1 MLQKAKQLTK
11 RLSAFLLAVLIT
23 AGTCLSGS
31 VPVHAA
37 DGTIQYQAGAQI
49 NYGSYSTSRMTF
61 DGSNT
66 AYCVEPLQPTPSS
79 GTYAYTLLGNDSP
92 IRKALYYLNGGYGY
106 DKHIKNQYLG
116 GWSDDNS
123 YVIGHLVVAYI
134 YAGYAS
140 DSGAFHGAPQNYI
153 DKSVEI
159 ANAIKGL
166 PEPPATFKAFIVPG
180 NNDQTLVGSWY
191 QVPYGYIELH
201 KASANAAVS
210 DGNGNYSLK
219 GAEYGIYQGEN
230 MVAKLTTD
238 QNGYSKSGELES
250 GSYTVKELKASKGYI
265 IDVTAHNVT
274 VEPEKTSSL
283 NVTEVPQNNPMDLLL
298 QKLDKELKTAQ
309 PQGKASLA
317 EAQFTVKFY
326 TEQSDK
332 DPAVGGAKPARTW
345 IFKTDSEG
353 KVKFSKNYLVSGDEF
368 YTQKDGKTPCLPL
381 GTVTV
386 QETKAPTGYLA
397 NDTVF
402 VQKITAGG
410 KAETVSCYNASSV
423 EEQVY
428 RGSVKLQ
435 KRDFETKEAE
445 PQGGATLENAAFTI
459 TSLNEN
465 PVVVDGKTYTKNQI
479 VMSLTTDSKG
489 SVSTKKDALPFG
501 HYRADETKAPEG
513 YLNEGKLSVEFDIT
527 KNGEIVDLTSEEA
540 AISNQVIRG
549 DLELV
554 KVADG
559 EQKRL
564 SDIPFSIT
572 SVTTGESHTI
582 VTDKNGYASTA
593 SKWNKHTHN
602 TNQGKTSEDGI
613 WFGTS
618 KPNDSKGAL
627 PYDTYIIEEQRCK
640 ANESMDLLKFE
651 VTIYKDSVSV
661 DLGTLTDD
669 KIEIGTTALDKN
681 TGTHM
686 SKPEK
691 KVTLIDTVEYSGLK
705 KDQKY
710 QVIGTLMDAETGEAI
725 LIDEKP
731 VTAETEFTAKMSS
744 GSVEVIFTFDATSL
758 EGKTTVIFEKLHQNG
773 QKLAVHADLKDTD
786 QQISFPEIG
795 TKAKDSDTEEN
806 IANADEK
813 VQLTDTIFFKGLV
826 PNLEYVATGRLVDVE
841 TEEPLLDGDTPI
853 TAQTT
858 FTPKASEGTVDVV
871 FEFNGSSLK
880 GKNTVIYESVTQEEK
895 EVGMHADPEFK
906 DQQMFFPEI
915 GTKASCP
922 ETDSQMAIPKKD
934 LTIVDTVSYHL
945 VPGKEYKLT
954 GTLMD
959 KESGEPL
966 LIDEKPVTSELVFT
980 PEEAEGTVELSF
992 TFDASALKGKTI
1004 VAFESVSY
1012 QEKEIAVHTDI
1023 ESTPQSIYFP
1033 EIGTKAS
1040 CPETDSQMAPA
1051 KKEVTITDT
1060 VSYKHLVPGKEYKLT
1075 GTLMDKESGEPLLVD
1090 KKSVTS
1096 ELVFTPETA
1105 DGTVELSF
1113 TFDAS
1118 ALEGKTIVAF
1128 ESLSYKGKELTVHAD
1143 IESEP
1148 QTIYFPEIGTKASC
1162 PETGSQMAPA
1172 KKELT
1177 IVDTVTYQRLVPGKE
1192 YKLTG
1197 TLMDQ
1202 ENGEFLLVDGKTVTS
1217 ELVFTPE
1224 TADGSVELS
1233 FTFDAST
1240 LKGKTI
1246 VAFESVSYQE
1256 KEVAVHADIES
1267 KPQSIYIPEIGTT
1280 AKDGKD
1286 GDQETLAEKETQIID
1301 TVKYK
1306 DLVAGGPSYRLVG
1319 TLMDKE
1325 TGKEILIDGKP
1336 VTAETTFKPEES
1348 SGSVDVTFA
1357 FDATELKGHDV
1368 VVFEKLFVTVKEE
1381 DKAKELEVTSHED
1394 IKAKSQTVKLTE
1406 VPTEPKEPD
1415 ISSPVKTGDDAPI
1428 LLYICIAAGSLL
1440 LIIISGLVLY
1450 WRRKHQK

>member
-1 MLQKAKQLTK
+1 MLQKAKHLTK
-11 RLSAFLLAVLIT
+11 RLSAFLLAVLVT

-37 DGTIQYQAGAQI
+37 DGTIQYQAGSQI
-49 NYGSYSTSRMTF
+49 KYGSYSTSRMTF
-61 DGSNT
+61 NGSNT

-79 GTYAYTLLGNDSP
+79 GTYAYTLLSNDSP

-106 DKHIKNQYLG
+106 DKHVKNQYLS

-166 PEPPATFKAFIVPG
+166 ADPPATFKAFIVPG

-191 QVPYGYIELH
+191 QVPYSYIELH

-238 QNGYSKSGELES
+238 QNGYAKSGELES
-250 GSYTVKELKASKGYI
+250 GNYIVKELKASKGYI

-332 DPAVGGAKPARTW
+332 DPAAGGAKPARTW

-353 KVKFSKNYLVSGDEF
+353 KIKFSKNYLVSGDEF

-386 QETKAPTGYLA
+386 QEIKAPTGYLA

-410 KAETVSCYNASSV
+410 KVETISCYNTSSV
-423 EEQVY
+423 EEQVC
-428 RGSVKLQ
+428 RGGMKLQ
-435 KRDFETKEAE
+435 KRDFETKKAE
-445 PQGGATLENAAFTI
+445 PQGGATLENATFTI

-465 PVVVDGKTYTKNQI
+465 PVVVDGKTYTKNQV

-489 SVSTKKDALPFG
+489 SVSTKKDTLPFG

-527 KNGEIVDLTSEEA
+527 KNGEIVNLTSEEA

-549 DLELV
+549 DLEFV

-627 PYDTYIIEEQRCK
+627 PYDTYTIEEQRCK

-651 VTIYKDSVSV
+651 ITVYKDSVSV

-705 KDQKY
+705 KGQKY

-744 GSVEVIFTFDATSL
+744 GSVEVTFTFDATSL
-758 EGKTTVIFEKLHQNG
+758 EGKTTVIFEELHQGG
-773 QKLAVHADLKDTD
+773 QKLAVHADLEDTD

-806 IANADEK
+806 IANADDK
-813 VQLTDTIFFKGLV
+813 VKLTDTIFFKGLV
-826 PNLEYVATGRLVDVE
+826 PNLEYVATGRLMDAE

-858 FTPKASEGTVDVV
+858 FTPEASEGTVDVV

-915 GTKASCP
+915 GTKA
-922 ETDSQMAIPKKD
+922 A
-934 LTIVDTVSYHL
+934 
-945 VPGKEYKLT
+945 
-954 GTLMD
+954 
-959 KESGEPL
+959 
-966 LIDEKPVTSELVFT
+966 
-980 PEEAEGTVELSF
+980 
-992 TFDASALKGKTI
+992 
-1004 VAFESVSY
+1004 
-1012 QEKEIAVHTDI
+1012 
-1023 ESTPQSIYFP
+1023 
-1033 EIGTKAS
+1033 
-1040 CPETDSQMAPA
+1040 
-1051 KKEVTITDT
+1051 
-1060 VSYKHLVPGKEYKLT
+1060 
-1075 GTLMDKESGEPLLVD
+1075 
-1090 KKSVTS
+1090 
-1096 ELVFTPETA
+1096 
-1105 DGTVELSF
+1105 
-1113 TFDAS
+1113 
-1118 ALEGKTIVAF
+1118 
-1128 ESLSYKGKELTVHAD
+1128 
-1143 IESEP
+1143 
-1148 QTIYFPEIGTKASC
+1148 C

-1224 TADGSVELS
+1224 ATEGSVELS
-1233 FTFDAST
+1233 FTFDASA
-1240 LKGKTI
+1240 LKGKTV
-1246 VAFESVSYQE
+1246 VAFESLTYQE

-1267 KPQSIYIPEIGTT
+1267 EPQSIYIPEIGTT

-1286 GDQETLAEKETQIID
+1286 GDQEALAEKETQIID

-1348 SGSVDVTFA
+1348 SGSVDVTFT

-1368 VVFEKLFVTVKEE
+1368 VVFEKLFVTVKED
-1381 DKAKELEVTSHED
+1381 DKERELEVTSHED
-1394 IKAKSQTVKLTE
+1394 IKSKSQTVKLTE

-1440 LIIISGLVLY
+1440 LLIISGLVFY

>member
-1 MLQKAKQLTK
+1 MLQKTKHYIK
-11 RLSAFLLAVLIT
+11 RLSAFLLAVLVTI
-23 AGTCLSGS
+23 GTCLSGS

-37 DGTIQYQAGAQI
+37 DGTIKYTAGNQI
-49 NYGSYSTSRMTF
+49 KYGSYSTSRMTF

-79 GTYAYTLLGNDSP
+79 GTYAYNLLGNDSP
-92 IRKALYYLNGGYGY
+92 LRKALYYLNGGYGY
-106 DKHIKNQYLG
+106 DKHIKKQYLS

-140 DSGAFHGAPQNYI
+140 DSDAFYGAPQNYI

-159 ANAIKGL
+159 ANAIKDL
-166 PEPPATFKAFIVPG
+166 PDPPATFKAFIIPG
-180 NNDQTLVGSWY
+180 KGNQTLVGSWY
-191 QVPYGYIELH
+191 QVPYGYIELR
-201 KASANAAVS
+201 KSSANAALS
-210 DGNGNYSLK
+210 NGNGNYSLK
-219 GAEYGIYQGEN
+219 GAEYGVYQGE
-230 MVAKLTTD
+230 KLITRLTTD
-238 QNGYSKSGELES
+238 QNGYAKSGELEA
-250 GSYTVKELKASKGYI
+250 GSYTVKELTASKGYI

-274 VEPEKTSSL
+274 VEPEKTTSL
-283 NVTEVPQNNPMDLLL
+283 KVTEVPQNNPMDLLL
-298 QKLDKELKTAQ
+298 QKLDKEQKTAQ
-309 PQGKASLA
+309 PQGNASLA

-326 TEQSDK
+326 TEQSDT
-332 DPAVGGAKPARTW
+332 DPAASGAKPARTW

-353 KVKFSKNYLVSGDEF
+353 KAKFSKSYLVSGDEF
-368 YTQKDGKTPCLPL
+368 YTQRDGKTPCLPL

-386 QETKAPTGYLA
+386 QETKAPAGYFA

-410 KAETVSCYNASSV
+410 KMETVSCYNASSV
-423 EEQVY
+423 EEQIY
-428 RGSVKLQ
+428 RGGVKLQ
-435 KRDFETKEAE
+435 KRDLETKKAE
-445 PQGGATLENAAFTI
+445 PQGGATLEDAVFTI

-465 PVVVDGKTYTKNQI
+465 PVIVDGKTYTKNQV
-479 VMSLTTDSKG
+479 VMSLITGGKG

-540 AISNQVIRG
+540 SISNQVIRG
-549 DLELV
+549 DLELI

-593 SKWNKHTHN
+593 SKWNKHSHN

-618 KPNDSKGAL
+618 KPDDSKGAL
-627 PYDTYIIEEQRCK
+627 PYDTYTVEEQHCK
-640 ANESMDLLKFE
+640 TNESMDLLKFE

-705 KDQKY
+705 KGQKY
-710 QVIGTLMDAETGEAI
+710 QVIGTLMDAETGEPI

-731 VTAETEFTAKMSS
+731 VTAETEFTAKKSS
-744 GSVEVIFTFDATSL
+744 GSVEVTFTFDATSL
-758 EGKTTVIFEKLHQNG
+758 EGKTTVIFEELHQDG
-773 QKLAVHADLKDTD
+773 KKLTVHADLKDTD

-795 TKAKDSDTEEN
+795 TKAKDSDTGEN
-806 IANADEK
+806 ISSADEK
-813 VQLTDTIFFKGLV
+813 VKLTDTISFKGLV
-826 PNLEYVATGRLVDVE
+826 PNLEYVAVGKLVDVD
-841 TEEPLLDGDTPI
+841 TEEPLLDGETPI

-858 FTPKASEGTVDVV
+858 FTPETSEGTVDVV

-880 GKNTVIYESVTQEEK
+880 GKNTVIYESITLDEK
-895 EVGMHADPEFK
+895 EVGMHADPNFK

-922 ETDSQMAIPKKD
+922 ETESQMAIPKKE
-934 LTIVDTVSYHL
+934 LTIVDTISYHL

-966 LIDEKPVTSELVFT
+966 MIDEKPVTSELVFT

-1012 QEKEIAVHTDI
+1012 QEKEIAVHADI

-1033 EIGTKAS
+1033 EIGTSAI
-1040 CPETDSQMAPA
+1040 CPEA
-1051 KKEVTITDT
+1051 
-1060 VSYKHLVPGKEYKLT
+1060 
-1075 GTLMDKESGEPLLVD
+1075 
-1090 KKSVTS
+1090 
-1096 ELVFTPETA
+1096 
-1105 DGTVELSF
+1105 
-1113 TFDAS
+1113 
-1118 ALEGKTIVAF
+1118 
-1128 ESLSYKGKELTVHAD
+1128 
-1143 IESEP
+1143 
-1148 QTIYFPEIGTKASC
+1148 
-1162 PETGSQMAPA
+1162 GSQMAPA
-1172 KKELT
+1172 KKDVT
-1177 IVDTVTYQRLVPGKE
+1177 IVDTVTYQRLIPGKE

-1202 ENGEFLLVDGKTVTS
+1202 ENGEFLLVNGKTITS
-1217 ELVFTPE
+1217 EVVFTPE
-1224 TADGSVELS
+1224 EPEGSVELS
-1233 FTFDAST
+1233 FTFDASA
-1240 LKGKTI
+1240 LKGKTV

-1256 KEVAVHADIES
+1256 KEIAVHADIES

-1280 AKDGKD
+1280 AKDGRD
-1286 GDQETLAEKETQIID
+1286 GDQEALAEKETQIID

-1306 DLVAGGPSYRLVG
+1306 NLIAGGPSYRLVG

-1325 TGKEILIDGKP
+1325 TGKEVLVDGKP
-1336 VTAETTFKPEES
+1336 MTAETTFKPEES
-1348 SGSVDVTFA
+1348 DGTADVTFT

-1368 VVFEKLFVTVKEE
+1368 VVFEKLFVTVKDE
-1381 DKAKELEVTSHED
+1381 DKEKELEVTSHED
-1394 IKAKSQTVKLTE
+1394 IKAESQTIKITE
-1406 VPTEPKEPD
+1406 IPTEPKTPD

-1428 LLYICIAAGSLL
+1428 LLYICIATGSLL
-1440 LIIISGLVLY
+1440 LIIIIGLIFY
-1450 WRRKHQK
+1450 WKHKNK

>member
-1 MLQKAKQLTK
+1 MLQKAKHLTK
-11 RLSAFLLAVLIT
+11 RLSAFLLAVLVT

-37 DGTIQYQAGAQI
+37 DGTIQYQAGSQI
-49 NYGSYSTSRMTF
+49 KYGSYSTSRMTF
-61 DGSNT
+61 NGSNT

-79 GTYAYTLLGNDSP
+79 GTYAYTLLSNDSP

-106 DKHIKNQYLG
+106 DKHVKNQYLS

-166 PEPPATFKAFIVPG
+166 ADPPATFKAFIVPG

-191 QVPYGYIELH
+191 QVPYSYIELH

-238 QNGYSKSGELES
+238 QNGYAKSGELES
-250 GSYTVKELKASKGYI
+250 GNYIVKELKASKGYI

-332 DPAVGGAKPARTW
+332 DPAAGGAKPARTW

-353 KVKFSKNYLVSGDEF
+353 KIKFSKNYLVSGDEF

-410 KAETVSCYNASSV
+410 KVETISCYNSSSV
-423 EEQVY
+423 EEQVC
-428 RGSVKLQ
+428 RGGMKLQ
-435 KRDFETKEAE
+435 KRDFETKKAE
-445 PQGGATLENAAFTI
+445 PQGGATLENATFTI

-465 PVVVDGKTYTKNQI
+465 PVVVDGKTYTKNQV

-489 SVSTKKDALPFG
+489 SVSTKKDTLPFG

-527 KNGEIVDLTSEEA
+527 KNGEIVNLTSEEA

-549 DLELV
+549 DLEFV

-627 PYDTYIIEEQRCK
+627 PYDTYTIEEQRCK

-651 VTIYKDSVSV
+651 ITVYKDSVSV

-705 KDQKY
+705 KGQKY

-744 GSVEVIFTFDATSL
+744 GSVEVTFTFDATSL
-758 EGKTTVIFEKLHQNG
+758 EGKTTVIFEELHQGG
-773 QKLAVHADLKDTD
+773 QKLAVHADLEDTD

-806 IANADEK
+806 IANADDK
-813 VQLTDTIFFKGLV
+813 VKLTDTIFFKGLV
-826 PNLEYVATGRLVDVE
+826 PNLEYVATGRLMDAE

-858 FTPKASEGTVDVV
+858 FTPEASEGTVDVV

-915 GTKASCP
+915 GTKA
-922 ETDSQMAIPKKD
+922 A
-934 LTIVDTVSYHL
+934 
-945 VPGKEYKLT
+945 
-954 GTLMD
+954 
-959 KESGEPL
+959 
-966 LIDEKPVTSELVFT
+966 
-980 PEEAEGTVELSF
+980 
-992 TFDASALKGKTI
+992 
-1004 VAFESVSY
+1004 
-1012 QEKEIAVHTDI
+1012 
-1023 ESTPQSIYFP
+1023 
-1033 EIGTKAS
+1033 
-1040 CPETDSQMAPA
+1040 
-1051 KKEVTITDT
+1051 
-1060 VSYKHLVPGKEYKLT
+1060 
-1075 GTLMDKESGEPLLVD
+1075 
-1090 KKSVTS
+1090 
-1096 ELVFTPETA
+1096 
-1105 DGTVELSF
+1105 
-1113 TFDAS
+1113 
-1118 ALEGKTIVAF
+1118 
-1128 ESLSYKGKELTVHAD
+1128 
-1143 IESEP
+1143 
-1148 QTIYFPEIGTKASC
+1148 C

-1224 TADGSVELS
+1224 ATEGSVELS
-1233 FTFDAST
+1233 FTFDASA
-1240 LKGKTI
+1240 LKGKTV
-1246 VAFESVSYQE
+1246 VAFESLTYQE

-1267 KPQSIYIPEIGTT
+1267 EPQSIYIPEIGTT

-1286 GDQETLAEKETQIID
+1286 GDQEALAEKETQIID

-1348 SGSVDVTFA
+1348 SGSVDVTFT

-1368 VVFEKLFVTVKEE
+1368 VVFEKLFVTMKEE
-1381 DKAKELEVTSHED
+1381 DNEKEVEVTSHED

-1440 LIIISGLVLY
+1440 LIIISGLVFY